1 MTEDRL
7 PRRSGGPPTGV
18 GITVQ
23 PGERPIKVFVSSV
36 MRPEFEEVRNETV
49 GTLDA
54 IPEIVPWA
62 FEYTPGSS
70 EPVDQAY
77 LRHVREADF
86 VVWLVTA
93 TTTEPVSD
101 EVKEAIAASR
111 KLWIVIIDPQSE
123 WSDATTSLVD
133 HARRHAKWIEP
144 TRCGGLRTA
153 LQMTWEDEVIRSVR
167 GIPSKGRVAKLESMA
182 SASRARCIARWQAAG
197 VPREIALRML
207 EQTDVGSAPPAL
219 LPTRSHPV
227 SLLTGDFGIGKSL
240 AAERAL
246 QAAIAASQER
256 QATAI
261 PVFVPADE
269 LVGPLEAAVRQR
281 ATELGDPRT
290 EGVFLVVDGLEQAGV
305 GDALRI
311 LNQTRALVE
320 TWPSTLALVTSRTLP
335 IATPIEEARP
345 LPPLSD
351 QAVQDLIAR
360 VSGRPVTPALAHGW
374 PKPVQEA
381 IDRPLFAILLGGYLR
396 EQTPVL
402 PRSQADLISQ
412 LVDRSLQAAGLLDRE
427 ARPVLGQLAVAIT
440 RRGGGSIQ
448 ANEVGDPDALQD
460 LASAGLVVM
469 HDSLVR
475 FPLPILLQWFSAHAL
490 GEGLVSLSEI
500 ARSGP
505 MLDRWRY
512 ALVIAAG
519 LFDHKRATNVLAPLA
534 RTHPGF
540 VSQIVNEGLAEW
552 GLDDTVPAPTGTEAA
567 DRIRQAM
574 DAYVTGLGPLA
585 KLIAPLQPSGDLLP
599 VAARSSGPHLTVGW
613 YRGRDVR
620 PTVSELPRGF
630 SILSASPEWTMCR
643 QARPGRH
650 SAWAWR
656 WALEILTDGMLE
668 LLNSRRLRSTAVA
681 SRREEAWY
689 GALALL
695 DRGHHYA
702 GPIALQDL
710 KRLLSLLG
718 RSGDLLID
726 RNWYDR
732 ALIWSAV
739 DEATAAGSS
748 ELPIPHPG
756 PDRPQGQSVWS
767 PYSDAQLLQRT
778 RSVFRSALEIYES
791 IVAEWFPSF
800 RDRLST
806 SVLLP
811 AVLEGYLSPPES
823 SKEGLAG
830 APGMTWRF
838 RALPVGQASRV
849 DIRLVAES
857 EPWRFDWSE
866 SEADLARLRRLRP
879 DAAEWVYYT
888 EVDEMLH
895 HLFQETPARKLAY
908 RWLSHDLA
916 RIGWLERGTY

>member
-1 MTEDRL
+1 MIVDRL

-18 GITVQ
+18 GIAVR
-23 PGERPIKVFVSSV
+23 PGERRIKVFVSSV
-36 MRPEFEEVRNETV
+36 MRPEFEEFRNETV
-49 GTLDA
+49 GTLDE
-54 IPEIVPWA
+54 ILEIVPWA

-70 EPVDQAY
+70 EPLDKAY

-93 TTTEPVSD
+93 PTTEPVSD
-101 EVKEAIAASR
+101 EVKAAIAAGR
-111 KLWIVIIDPQSE
+111 KLWIVIVDPRDE

-144 TRCGGLRTA
+144 SRCGGLRTA
-153 LQMTWEDEVIRSVR
+153 LQMTWKDEVIRGVR
-167 GIPSKGRVAKLESMA
+167 GIRGTRRVAKLESMV
-182 SASRARCIARWQAAG
+182 SASRARCISRWQAAG
-197 VPREIALRML
+197 VPRDIALQML
-207 EQTDVGSAPPAL
+207 EQTDIGSAPPDL
-219 LPTRSHPV
+219 LPKHSHPV

-246 QAAIAASQER
+246 QAAIAASQEG

-261 PVFVPADE
+261 PVFVQADE
-269 LVGPLEAAVRQR
+269 LVGPLEAAVRQL
-281 ATELGDPRT
+281 ATELGDPGT
-290 EGVFLVVDGLEQAGV
+290 DGVFLVVDGLEQAGV

-311 LNQTRALVE
+311 LNETRALVE
-320 TWPSTLALVTSRTLP
+320 TWPGTLALVTSRALAVP
-335 IATPIEEARP
+335 TPIEEARP

-351 QAVQDLIAR
+351 QAAQDLVAR
-360 VSGRPVTPALAHGW
+360 VSGRTVTPAVAYGW
-374 PKPVQEA
+374 PQPVKEA
-381 IDRPLFAILLGGYLR
+381 IARPLFAILLGGYLR

-412 LVDRSLQAAGLLDRE
+412 LVDRSLLAAGLQDRE
-427 ARPVLGQLAVAIT
+427 ARPVLGRLAVAIT
-440 RRGGGSIQ
+440 RRGGGRIQ
-448 ANEVGDPDALQD
+448 ANEVADPDALQD

-469 HDSLVR
+469 HDGLVK
-475 FPLPILLQWFSAHAL
+475 FPLPILQQWFSAHAL
-490 GEGLVSLSEI
+490 GAGLVSLSEI

-519 LFDHKRATNVLAPLA
+519 LFDHKRATDLLAPLA

-540 VSQIVNEGLAEW
+540 VSQIVGEGLAEW
-552 GLDDTVPAPTGTEAA
+552 GLDDTVPAPTGTDAA

-574 DAYVTGLGPLA
+574 DAYVTGLGLLA
-585 KLIAPLQPSGDLLP
+585 KLIAPLQPSGSLLP

-620 PTVSELPRGF
+620 PSVSELPRDF
-630 SILSASPEWTMCR
+630 SILSASPEWTMCQ

-656 WALEILTDGMLE
+656 WALESLTARLYE
-668 LLNSRRLRSTAVA
+668 VLNSRRLRSTAVA

-695 DRGHHYA
+695 GRGHLHA
-702 GPIALQDL
+702 GPIKLEDL
-710 KRLLSLLG
+710 KRLLSLVG

-726 RNWYDR
+726 RNCYDL
-732 ALIWSAV
+732 AMIWSVV
-739 DEATAAGSS
+739 DEATAADSS

-756 PDRPQGQSVWS
+756 PDRPQGRWIWS

-778 RSVFRSALEIYES
+778 KSVFRSALEIYES
-791 IVAEWFPSF
+791 IVADWFPSF

-811 AVLEGYLSPPES
+811 AVVEGYLSPPES
-823 SKEGLAG
+823 SKEGLSG
-830 APGMTWRF
+830 APWIAWRF

-849 DIRLVAES
+849 DIRLVAE
-857 EPWRFDWSE
+857 PWRFDWSE
-866 SEADLARLRRLRP
+866 SRAELTRLRRLRP
-879 DAAEWVYYT
+879 DAAEWLHYYD
-888 EVDEMLH
+888 VDQSLRD
-895 HLFQETPARKLAY
+895 LFGEAPARKLAY
-908 RWLSHDLA
+908 RWLSADLV